1 MSPSVSRSRFL
12 VFATIATRRII
23 LARRRARKKRKGS
36 LTFSRCL
43 PQMLSENS
51 IGLFSNVFRRCFMIA
66 SRSSQKNPWVARD
79 KTSNMKFFFSIVEL
93 GLIYPPD
100 PLEYADRSPKEEIER
115 TLDLSSPNRD
125 TFFAFDILS
134 DFFLLV
140 HFSERA
146 RLHKE

>member
-1 MSPSVSRSRFL
+1 
-12 VFATIATRRII
+12 
-23 LARRRARKKRKGS
+23 
-36 LTFSRCL
+36 
-43 PQMLSENS
+43 
-51 IGLFSNVFRRCFMIA
+51 
-66 SRSSQKNPWVARD
+66 
-79 KTSNMKFFFSIVEL
+79 MKFFFSIVEL

-125 TFFAFDILS
+125 TFFAFDVLS

-146 RLHKE
+146 RLHKESTMHATKSQDSVADLLRRLLRRHHIPKLVVRQALSQVM